1 MKGFTQSKLP
11 DTSDTS
17 TKTDGADSTETTLS
31 PVMAS
36 TNTLTRRQAIVAAL
50 ATCMTFEPRI
60 VRADVPPGVLTID
73 LNRFR
78 VVRVTLGKQTVD
90 ISSAE
95 VFRALKE
102 TT

>member
-17 TKTDGADSTETTLS
+17 TKTDGADSTETTPL

-36 TNTLTRRQAIVAAL
+36 TNTLTRRQAVVAVMASV
-50 ATCMTFEPRI
+50 MTFAPRM
-60 VRADVPPGVLTID
+60 VKADVPPGVLTVD
-73 LNRFR
+73 LNHFR
-78 VVRVTLGKQTVD
+78 VVRVQLGKQTVD

-102 TT
+102 MA